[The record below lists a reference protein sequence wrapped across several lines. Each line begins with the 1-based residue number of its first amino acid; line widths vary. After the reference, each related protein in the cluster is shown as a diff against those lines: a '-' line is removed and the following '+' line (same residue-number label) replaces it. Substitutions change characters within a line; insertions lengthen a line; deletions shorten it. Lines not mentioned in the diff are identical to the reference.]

1 MATKKQKD
9 GMRWFKQQFGAKIEA
24 ALRGTPFTVSFMTA
38 IAVQESFEIW
48 GQVYGKLPVDQVLAL
63 CVGDSIG
70 GPARKAFPAS
80 KADLLKRPNG
90 AAMFEL
96 ARGSLAAVGQY
107 VASYKKAWQLGKFCH
122 GYGIFQ
128 YDLQFFKTNPDYFL
142 AKQWADFDK
151 CLATSIGELQAA
163 RKRAKLGAKDT
174 LTDMELAFVAI
185 AYNAGSV
192 KPAKGLKQGY
202 YNRSDKTYYGEDI
215 WDYFQAAKAIP
226 DHAEPAPHLEA
237 PPQRLPGQATTRSG
251 GPRRKISRQPV
262 DQSMAAEALPRD
274 RTTGS
279 AGSPSRQIEG

>member
-174 LTDMELAFVAI
+174 LTDMA
-185 AYNAGSV
+185 
-192 KPAKGLKQGY
+192 
-202 YNRSDKTYYGEDI
+202 YYGEDI